1 MKLKLA
7 LGAVAVAGLAL
18 LGGITPAQA
27 SGPDNRVLELRDD
40 CDPASFNAEF
50 GDGFCTNDTGS
61 VSLDEFREE
70 LADGGDGAWW
80 IRQRAITLDRGD
92 TIQAE
97 NVGGIVHTFTE
108 VSKFGKGCIPEW
120 NTAIKETVDNC
131 DFGKFVATIVPQGT
145 SNTAQA
151 LSVGVH
157 RFECLVHP
165 WMRTVV
171 TVKN

>member
-1 MKLKLA
+1 MRIRLA
-7 LGAVAVAGLAL
+7 LGAIAVGALAV
-18 LGGITPAQA
+18 LGGVVPAQA
-27 SGPDNRVLELRDD
+27 STPQNRVLELRDE

-50 GDGFCTNDTGS
+50 GPGFCTRAQGS

-70 LADGGDGAWW
+70 LADGGSGAWW
-80 IRQRAITLDRGD
+80 IRQRAITLDEGD
-92 TIQAE
+92 TLQAK

-120 NTAIKETVDNC
+120 NTAISETVDNC
-131 DFGKFVATIVPQGT
+131 DFGTFLATIVPQGT
-145 SNTAQA
+145 INSKQA

-157 RFECLVHP
+157 KFECLVHP

-171 TVKN
+171 TVKS